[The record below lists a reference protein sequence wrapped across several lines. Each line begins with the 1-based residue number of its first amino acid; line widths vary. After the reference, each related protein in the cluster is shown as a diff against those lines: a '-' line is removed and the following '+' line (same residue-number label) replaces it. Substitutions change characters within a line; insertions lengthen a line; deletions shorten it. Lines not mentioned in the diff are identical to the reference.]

1 MAWFM
6 RVISEETKDAID
18 GLQWPLRL
26 FPMFCFGFGLNNM
39 INREFYKVIYSED
52 DVRDALDIN
61 IAGGDVMMLV
71 IDMFFYLALVFFL
84 ERYSIAQLFKK
95 CFGAKDPGAN
105 QYEPDEDVEREKD
118 VALSV
123 DPNDVSVACKKLRQ
137 VYGNKLGGEQH
148 VAVQDVSFTVKKN
161 ECFAMLGTNG
171 AGKTSVFKIL
181 TSELFPTSGDSHI
194 GGYSSVFN
202 QSKTRQLIGYCPQ
215 FDAISSLLTG
225 KEHLELYARI
235 KGVPAEK
242 IPDFVDQKL
251 KEMDLDQYR
260 DVQAGNYSGGNKR
273 KLCVAIA
280 CIGNPPVVFLDEPS
294 AGMDPDARKKMWQVI
309 DDIKSRNTSLIL
321 TTHSMEEAE
330 AVCDRIAIMVSGR
343 FRCLGTS
350 TQIKNKFG
358 KHLELY
364 LKIRPPTDEQIQA
377 KVQQIVGVQSGEYIF
392 QHNVETALDI
402 LGSRELYDEIS
413 KYGSGAAL
421 HVQLQAE
428 KKILPASLVEWFMI
442 TAAGD
447 AILEFLKQIDP
458 NVKLVEQYFTFYKF
472 QLQKSEATSIG
483 YLFGLI
489 EDNKESLEISEYSL
503 SQTTLEQIFNMFA
516 QVYDESRNAYL
527 TRRASTRAGLP
538 GLPDPSV
545 LEGYQQKGADVSPDH
560 MNHETHY

>member
-1 MAWFM
+1 
-6 RVISEETKDAID
+6 
-18 GLQWPLRL
+18 
-26 FPMFCFGFGLNNM
+26 
-39 INREFYKVIYSED
+39 
-52 DVRDALDIN
+52 
-61 IAGGDVMMLV
+61 
-71 IDMFFYLALVFFL
+71 
-84 ERYSIAQLFKK
+84 
-95 CFGAKDPGAN
+95 
-105 QYEPDEDVEREKD
+105 
-118 VALSV
+118 
-123 DPNDVSVACKKLRQ
+123 
-137 VYGNKLGGEQH
+137 
-148 VAVQDVSFTVKKN
+148 
-161 ECFAMLGTNG
+161 MLGTNG

-194 GGYSSVFN
+194 GGFSSVFN

-215 FDAISSLLTG
+215 FDAISALLTG

-235 KGVPAEK
+235 KGVPKDK
-242 IPDFVDQKL
+242 ISDFVDQKL

-364 LKIRPPTDEQIQA
+364 LKVSPPNEEQLAQ
-377 KVQQIVGVQSGEYIF
+377 KCSQIVGCMSGEYIYAN
-392 QHNVETALDI
+392 NVETALDI
-402 LGSRELYDEIS
+402 LGNRHLYDEIS

-421 HVQLQAE
+421 HTQLQAE
-428 KKILPASLVEWFMI
+428 KKILPASLVEWFLI

-447 AILEFLKQIDP
+447 AIFDFLKEIDP
-458 NVKLVEQYFTFYKF
+458 NAKLVEQYFTFYKF
-472 QLQKSEATSIG
+472 QMQKNESTSIG

-489 EDNKESLEISEYSL
+489 EDNKEKLEISEYSL

-527 TRRASTRAGLP
+527 ARRASTKGGEGLP

-545 LEGYQQKGADVSPDH
+545 LEGYQKEASPDPV
-560 MNHETHY
+560 NNETSY